1 MREILIEQME
11 KLNISKT
18 ERQILLEDFEV
29 PEEIFEENF
38 IEKHSKKPTKKDKL
52 AFVKEY
58 LKDHAMVEKPH
69 ERQSKKEEEQIDCI
83 LRALKRGKKRLNA
96 EEMADLLR
104 KEFHKAGT
112 SVKTVYRRIIP
123 DLLEHDVKK
132 GADHKYY
139 YDSTNRYISEQS
151 KKIEENEL
159 SSDDRIEAIAM
170 ISKFLET
177 IKDSPV
183 YEKGKKFLKEET
195 VKTSYRSLKDI
206 DSEYTRVI
214 FLGAPESNIRKE
226 TWDIIYKAMNEKRLL
241 NLHYV
246 PEGKKDKIIYKVRPY
261 QLIFDNGMWELW
273 AECLKQKHEGKRLF
287 NLSRIANVEVLDLAG
302 KFSLP
307 DDYDFLQIASG
318 NFGCYYDGIPIRYKL
333 LFSKD
338 SYAWLYTKDRIWGD
352 NQSIRETSKGYV
364 LSFEAAQFK
373 PILRWVLGWGDEVTP
388 IEPKELVEEWKG
400 KIKKMSQSL

>member
-132 GADHKYY
+132 EPTINTTMTQQTA
-139 YDSTNRYISEQS
+139 IFQS
-151 KKIEENEL
+151 K
-159 SSDDRIEAIAM
+159 A
-170 ISKFLET
+170 
-177 IKDSPV
+177 
-183 YEKGKKFLKEET
+183 
-195 VKTSYRSLKDI
+195 
-206 DSEYTRVI
+206 
-214 FLGAPESNIRKE
+214 
-226 TWDIIYKAMNEKRLL
+226 KRLRKMSFQ
-241 NLHYV
+241 V
-246 PEGKKDKIIYKVRPY
+246 
-261 QLIFDNGMWELW
+261 MTEL
-273 AECLKQKHEGKRLF
+273 
-287 NLSRIANVEVLDLAG
+287 
-302 KFSLP
+302 
-307 DDYDFLQIASG
+307 
-318 NFGCYYDGIPIRYKL
+318 KL
-333 LFSKD
+333 L
-338 SYAWLYTKDRIWGD
+338 
-352 NQSIRETSKGYV
+352 
-364 LSFEAAQFK
+364 
-373 PILRWVLGWGDEVTP
+373 P
-388 IEPKELVEEWKG
+388 
-400 KIKKMSQSL
+400 